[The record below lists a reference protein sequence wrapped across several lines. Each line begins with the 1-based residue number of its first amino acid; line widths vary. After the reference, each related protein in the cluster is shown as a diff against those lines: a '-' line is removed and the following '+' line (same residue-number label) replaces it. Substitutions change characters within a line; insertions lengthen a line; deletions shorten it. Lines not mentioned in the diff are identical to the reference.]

1 MINKMK
7 NEIRKFVD
15 TRVRLIKNQQRLN
28 EQVSFN
34 YNQLCQLFKEESFIP
49 FSAWAISPSTILHVL
64 NDIVINKRRNIV
76 EFGSGASTFYIAK
89 LLKVLQI
96 NAVFYSIE
104 SDEEWFLQMR
114 KQIEISQL
122 EEYVTIFHAPQTL
135 VSENLKLQGQK
146 TWYDVE
152 VLKTKLNENNIDLI
166 LVDGPFGGSTKFARY
181 SAIPF
186 LKSKLAKD
194 YSVFLDDVNR
204 ADEQEIAKEWENI
217 LKCKARYIERYAVF
231 CTSKSFDVAPFQ
243 MQSLPI

>member
-1 MINKMK
+1 MIDRLK
-7 NEIRKFVD
+7 NEIKRFVD

-64 NDIVINKRRNIV
+64 NDIVLNDRKKII

-89 LLKVLQI
+89 LLKILHI
-96 NAVFYSIE
+96 KAVFYSIE
-104 SDEEWFLQMR
+104 SDKEWFLQM
-114 KQIEISQL
+114 KKQL
-122 EEYVTIFHAPQTL
+122 ELHRLKDYVKLIHAPQTGI
-135 VSENLKLQGQK
+135 VENLRLSGQK

-152 VLKTKLNENNIDLI
+152 ILTTELDEKDFDLI

-181 SAIPF
+181 SAVPF
-186 LKSKLAKD
+186 LKSRIAQNF
-194 YSVFLDDVNR
+194 SVFLDDVNR
-204 ADEQEIAKEWENI
+204 RDERGISEEWENI
-217 LKCKARYIERYAVF
+217 LQCKARYIERYAVF

-243 MQSLPI
+243 MQSLSI